1 MPLSVS
7 FVNRVVS
14 LFLAE
19 VMSSSLYL
27 ITFVQSFPRLGG
39 KSDKRLEHKDVPTQ
53 EQE

>member
-1 MPLSVS
+1 MPLSIS

-19 VMSSSLYL
+19 AVSSGLYL
-27 ITFVQSFPRLGG
+27 ITFVQRFSRLGG
-39 KSDKRLEHKDVPTQ
+39 KSDKRVEHKDVPTQ